1 MKAFGQITLSVVND
15 GEQGLPGTP
24 AINVVIANEAQSIPC
39 TNSGIVSKQ
48 LLLEIPFSGYEGFD
62 KVACEVSVGLLPPGM
77 SHTSE
82 NATPDKDGLVTL
94 NISENSDLGGSEI
107 LNGTIPLTFT
117 IKGNKITK
125 QFSWTKTKDGAAG
138 SAARIYS
145 IEPSTLIVKKM
156 VGDKFSP
163 DSITFSSF
171 YKDGNSV
178 SVHSYSGRF
187 IVERSTNG
195 TSFDVVYSSSRD
207 ETQTVYQLKKDDVAI
222 RATLC
227 ASGGITRKLDSQ
239 TVAVLNDGSNTN
251 SGGVNLVEE
260 TNRGDKNWKWNMET
274 GDYTTSVESFQ
285 KINCAKLTRGSLA
298 QTGWSYILYSKI
310 MPEKYKPN
318 EDYMISFDV
327 KSNVTTSINAYLCD
341 ENSVKNTN
349 DLGETYTAIKNEI
362 VKDEWKQCV
371 FQVRTKKTIPN
382 TRQQVLYLTDMDSKP
397 NTYYMFKNLQIE
409 RGTIVTDWKPA
420 PEDVKNDVSSLEE
433 TIITKIG
440 LEVDN
445 LNKKISAKVDQS
457 KFNQYI
463 GENGEI
469 ITGINDKV
477 NDVQIGLDGINTKV
491 SEVQSTLDKK
501 ADGSTVQT
509 LSQEFSEFKQST
521 EGFQQTVVKDY
532 VTKKGLGEEL
542 KKNASFTISLTN
554 DDHTIP
560 TDSQGNNGN
569 YAGCETTVAATFG
582 SEDVTKDCSFTQS
595 PSEGVTGT
603 WNSGTFTYTVTN
615 MTTDTGY
622 VDITG
627 NYTVTIDEKQQVKTS
642 TKRFVLSKRK
652 DSNAENAIVYI
663 LQASDTII
671 KKLTETTFDPAKI
684 TFSAFYREGASAQKK
699 FKGVFK
705 ISEAE
710 GNGSFIEKYSSKVL
724 ENEVVYTP
732 KSKSVQKIQC
742 ILYKDLNRTE
752 ELDRHTITIVSDATV
767 DIGCRNLIHNSKTM
781 LFDAYGFV
789 NAPKNI
795 YATDQDGYRLTDEN
809 GNRLIY

>member
-1 MKAFGQITLSVVND
+1 MKAYGQITLTVVND
-15 GEQGLPGTP
+15 GEQGKPGTP
-24 AINVVIANEAQSIPC
+24 ALNVVVANESQSIPC
-39 TNSGIVSKQ
+39 TNAGLVSKQ
-48 LLLEIPFSGYEGFD
+48 MLLEIPFTGYEGFT
-62 KVACEVSVGLLPPGM
+62 KIACEVTVGELPSGI
-77 SHTSE
+77 SHTVE
-82 NATPDKDGLVTL
+82 NATPEKDGKVIL
-94 NISENSDLGGSEI
+94 NVAKNATLGGADI
-107 LNGTIPLTFT
+107 LNGVINLTFT
-117 IKGNKITK
+117 LKGQSVVK
-125 QFSWTKTKDGAAG
+125 QFSWTKTKDGANG
-138 SAARIYS
+138 SARVYMLQ
-145 IEPSTLIVKKM
+145 PSTLIVKKLS
-156 VGDKFSP
+156 GDKFSP
-163 DSITFSSF
+163 EAVTFSGF
-171 YKDGNSV
+171 YKDGNAASTNE
-178 SVHSYSGRF
+178 YSGRF
-187 IVERSTNG
+187 IIERSING
-195 TSFDVVYSSSRD
+195 TTF
-207 ETQTVYQLKKDDVAI
+207 ETVYTSSKDEAISIYKVQKDDAAI
-222 RATLC
+222 KCTLC
-227 ASGGITRKLDSQ
+227 ASGSIANKLDYQ
-239 TVAVLNDGSNTN
+239 TVTVLNDGSNTN

-298 QTGWSYILYSKI
+298 QSGWSYILYSKI
-310 MPEKYKPN
+310 MPEKYRPD

-349 DLGETYTAIKNEI
+349 DLGETYTAIKNEV
-362 VKDEWKQCV
+362 VKDEWKQCI
-371 FQVRTKKTIPN
+371 FQVRTKKTLPSA
-382 TRQQVLYLTDMDSKP
+382 RQQVLYLTDMDSKP

-420 PEDVKNDVSSLEE
+420 PEDIKNDVSSLEE
-433 TIITKIG
+433 TIITRIG

-532 VTKKGLGEEL
+532 VTKKGLSEEL

-569 YAGCETTVAATFG
+569 YAGCETTVAAVFG
-582 SEDVTKDCSFTQS
+582 SENVTSNCVFTQS
-595 PSEGVTGT
+595 VSDGVTGS
-603 WNSGTFTYTVTN
+603 WNNATHTYTVTN
-615 MTTDTGY
+615 MTFDTGY

-627 NYTVTIDEKQQVKTS
+627 KYTIPISGQEQVKTD

-652 DSNAENAIVYI
+652 EVDIQNTVVYT
-663 LQASDTII
+663 LQSSDIII
-671 KKLTETTFDPAKI
+671 KKLTENTFDPKQI
-684 TFSAFYREGASAQKK
+684 TFSAFSREGTAAQKK
-699 FKGVFK
+699 FNGAFQ
-705 ISEAE
+705 ISESVN
-710 GNGSFIEKYSSKVL
+710 GNTFTQKYFSEVKQS
-724 ENEVVYTP
+724 EVVYTP
-732 KSKSVQKIQC
+732 RERDLTKIQC
-742 ILYKDLNRTE
+742 ILYKDLNKEE
-752 ELDRHTITIVSDATV
+752 ELDRCTISVIPDATV
-767 DIGCRNLIHNSKTM
+767 DIGCRNLIRNSKTM
-781 LFDAYGFV
+781 MFESYGFV
-789 NAPKNI
+789 HTSNI
-795 YATDQDGYRLTDEN
+795 VYSTDENGNILTDEN
-809 GNRLIY
+809 GNRFIY

>member
-1 MKAFGQITLSVVND
+1 MKAYGQITLTVVND
-15 GEQGLPGTP
+15 GEQGKPGTP
-24 AINVVIANEAQSIPC
+24 ALNVVVANESQSIPC
-39 TNSGIVSKQ
+39 TNAGLVSKQ
-48 LLLEIPFSGYEGFD
+48 MLLEIPFTGYEGFT
-62 KVACEVSVGLLPPGM
+62 KIACEVTVGELPSGI
-77 SHTSE
+77 SHTVE
-82 NATPDKDGLVTL
+82 NATPEKEGKVIL
-94 NISENSDLGGSEI
+94 NIAKNATLGGADI
-107 LNGTIPLTFT
+107 LNGVINLTFT
-117 IKGNKITK
+117 LKGQSVVK
-125 QFSWTKTKDGAAG
+125 QFSWTKTKDGANG
-138 SAARIYS
+138 SARVYMLQ
-145 IEPSTLIVKKM
+145 PSTLIVKKLS
-156 VGDKFSP
+156 GDKFSP
-163 DSITFSSF
+163 EAVTFSGF
-171 YKDGNSV
+171 YKDGNAAATNE
-178 SVHSYSGRF
+178 YSGRF
-187 IVERSTNG
+187 IIERSING
-195 TSFDVVYSSSRD
+195 TTF
-207 ETQTVYQLKKDDVAI
+207 ETVYTSSKDEAISIYKVQKDDAAI
-222 RATLC
+222 KCTLC
-227 ASGGITRKLDSQ
+227 ASGSITNKLDYQ
-239 TVAVLNDGSNTN
+239 TVTVLNDGSNTN
-251 SGGVNLVEE
+251 SGGVNLALG
-260 TNRGDKNWKWNMET
+260 TNRGDKNWLWTMQS
-274 GDYTTSVESFQ
+274 GDYTTESVTVD
-285 KINCAKLTRGSLA
+285 KINCVKLIRGNQV
-298 QTGWSYILYSKI
+298 QTGWSYIYYTKI
-310 MPEKYKPN
+310 ALEKIKPD

-327 KSNVTTSINAYLCD
+327 KSNADSSIYLHLHDLNGYGQFD
-341 ENSVKNTN
+341 EKI
-349 DLGETYTAIKNEI
+349 TAENGTPNVAIQKDKWNRCIYKMHTKNEFPQI
-362 VKDEWKQCV
+362 
-371 FQVRTKKTIPN
+371 
-382 TRQQVLYLTDMDSKP
+382 TDQSLFFYGINSDTG
-397 NTYYMFKNLQIE
+397 TYYMFKNLQIE
-409 RGTIVTDWKPA
+409 RGNIVTDWKPA
-420 PEDVKNDVSSLEE
+420 PEDTTDDIYTLEE

-445 LNKKISAKVDQS
+445 LNKKISAKVDQT
-457 KFNQYI
+457 KFNQYV

-532 VTKKGLGEEL
+532 VTKKGLSEEL

-582 SEDVTKDCSFTQS
+582 SEAVTKDCSFTQS

-603 WNSGTFTYTVTN
+603 WNSGTFTYKVTN

-684 TFSAFYREGASAQKK
+684 TFSAFCREGASAQKK

-710 GNGSFIEKYSSKVL
+710 GNGSFIEKYSSQVL

-742 ILYKDLNRTE
+742 ILYKDLNKSE
-752 ELDRHTITIVSDATV
+752 ELDRHTITVVSDATV
-767 DIGCRNLIHNSKTM
+767 DIGCRNLIRNSKTM

-789 NAPKNI
+789 NSTTTTYI
-795 YATDQDGYRLTDEN
+795 TDQNGYRLTDEN

>member
-1 MKAFGQITLSVVND
+1 MKAYGQITLSVVND

-24 AINVVIANEAQSIPC
+24 SLNVVIANEAQSIPC
-39 TNSGIVSKQ
+39 TNSGLVSKQ
-48 LLLEIPFSGYEGFD
+48 LLLEIPFAGYEGFQ
-62 KVACEVSVGLLPPGM
+62 KVACDVSVGLLPPGM
-77 SHTSE
+77 SHTAE

-94 NISENSDLGGSEI
+94 NISKGADLGGSDV
-107 LNGTIPLTFT
+107 LTGTIPLTFA

-163 DSITFSSF
+163 DSVTFSSF

-239 TVAVLNDGSNTN
+239 TVTVLNDGSNTN

-397 NTYYMFKNLQIE
+397 NTYFMFKNLQIE

-469 ITGINDKV
+469 ITGITDKV
-477 NDVQIGLDGINTKV
+477 NNVQIDLEGINTEV
-491 SEVQSTLDKK
+491 SKVQSTLDKK

-509 LSQEFSEFKQST
+509 LSQEFSKFKQST

-532 VTKKGLGEEL
+532 VTK
-542 KKNASFTISLTN
+542 
-554 DDHTIP
+554 
-560 TDSQGNNGN
+560 TD
-569 YAGCETTVAATFG
+569 
-582 SEDVTKDCSFTQS
+582 
-595 PSEGVTGT
+595 
-603 WNSGTFTYTVTN
+603 
-615 MTTDTGY
+615 
-622 VDITG
+622 
-627 NYTVTIDEKQQVKTS
+627 
-642 TKRFVLSKRK
+642 
-652 DSNAENAIVYI
+652 
-663 LQASDTII
+663 
-671 KKLTETTFDPAKI
+671 
-684 TFSAFYREGASAQKK
+684 
-699 FKGVFK
+699 
-705 ISEAE
+705 
-710 GNGSFIEKYSSKVL
+710 
-724 ENEVVYTP
+724 
-732 KSKSVQKIQC
+732 
-742 ILYKDLNRTE
+742 
-752 ELDRHTITIVSDATV
+752 
-767 DIGCRNLIHNSKTM
+767 
-781 LFDAYGFV
+781 
-789 NAPKNI
+789 
-795 YATDQDGYRLTDEN
+795 
-809 GNRLIY
+809 

>member
-1 MKAFGQITLSVVND
+1 MKAYGQITLTVVND
-15 GEQGLPGTP
+15 GEQGKPGTP
-24 AINVVIANEAQSIPC
+24 ALNVVVANESQSIPC
-39 TNSGIVSKQ
+39 TNAGLVSKQ
-48 LLLEIPFSGYEGFD
+48 MLLEIPFTGYEGFT
-62 KVACEVSVGLLPPGM
+62 KIACEVTVGELPSGI
-77 SHTSE
+77 SHTVE
-82 NATPDKDGLVTL
+82 NATPEKEGKVIL
-94 NISENSDLGGSEI
+94 NVAKNATLGGADI
-107 LNGTIPLTFT
+107 LNGVINLTFT
-117 IKGNKITK
+117 LKGQSVVK
-125 QFSWTKTKDGAAG
+125 QFSWTKTKDGANG
-138 SAARIYS
+138 SARVYMLQ
-145 IEPSTLIVKKM
+145 PSTLIVKKLS
-156 VGDKFSP
+156 GDKFSP
-163 DSITFSSF
+163 EAVTFSGF
-171 YKDGNSV
+171 YKDGNAAATNE
-178 SVHSYSGRF
+178 YSGRF
-187 IVERSTNG
+187 IIERSING
-195 TSFDVVYSSSRD
+195 TTF
-207 ETQTVYQLKKDDVAI
+207 ETVYTSSKDEAISIYKVQKDDAAI
-222 RATLC
+222 KCTLC
-227 ASGGITRKLDSQ
+227 ASGSITNKLDYQ
-239 TVAVLNDGSNTN
+239 TVTVLNDGSNTN

-260 TNRGDKNWKWNMET
+260 TNRGDKNWRWNMEV
-274 GDYTTSVESFQ
+274 GDYTTSSESSN

-298 QTGWSYILYSKI
+298 QSGWSYILYSKI
-310 MPEKYKPN
+310 MPGKYKPD

-341 ENSVKNTN
+341 ENSIKNTN

-362 VKDEWKQCV
+362 VKDEWKQCI
-371 FQVRTKKTIPN
+371 FQVRTKKTLPSA
-382 TRQQVLYLTDMDSKP
+382 RQQVLYLTDMDSKP

-420 PEDVKNDVSSLEE
+420 PEDISNGMSSLEE

-445 LNKKISAKVDQS
+445 LNKKISAKVDLE
-457 KFNQYI
+457 KFNQYV

-521 EGFQQTVVKDY
+521 EGFQQTVAKDY
-532 VTKKGLGEEL
+532 VTKKGLSEEL

-569 YAGCETTVAATFG
+569 YTGCETTVAATFG

-627 NYTVTIDEKQQVKTS
+627 NYTVAIDEKQQVKTS

-652 DSNAENAIVYI
+652 DSNAENAVVYI

-699 FKGVFK
+699 FKGIFK

-710 GNGSFIEKYSSKVL
+710 GNGTFIEKYSSQVL

-742 ILYKDLNRTE
+742 ILYKDLNKSE
-752 ELDRHTITIVSDATV
+752 ELDRHTITVVSDATV
-767 DIGCRNLIHNSKTM
+767 DIGCRNLIRNSKTM